1 MHDSKEA
8 LFKCLFFVQKVL
20 PLLVMLV
27 LAWPATAAPTIE
39 QLRPLSFGTLGVP
52 GNAGILNLVL
62 QPNNSVQLDPGLV
75 VISAP
80 ETGQFRLTN
89 FPPNVALEVSV
100 TDSEL
105 TAGGSGLPEK
115 FNATQ
120 YTTPSLFSGPEGAI
134 EFALGATL
142 RTSGSGNNY
151 IDAPYLGA
159 ATLSVRYWSSEAGGY
174 LTAFESIEL
183 QAATQTSISLVE
195 EQALYFGTLFAR
207 ATSTHQAEL
216 ILAPNGEVNINN
228 SGNSRLV
235 QLSAARPGVLRVVG
249 AAPNYTVSITAQAG
263 TIELRHET
271 SPGLP
276 RFLVSDFVTS
286 PSASGVTNAQGE
298 LLLTVGATLRT
309 ALTAGDQVYPPGKYS
324 GTYEITVAY

>member
-1 MHDSKEA
+1 MHDLKEA
-8 LFKCLFFVQKVL
+8 LLKCLFFIVKVP
-20 PLLVMLV
+20 PLLLMSAFSAV
-27 LAWPATAAPTIE
+27 AAPAIE

-52 GNAGILNLVL
+52 SNVSILSLVV
-62 QPNNSVQLDPGLV
+62 QPNNNLQADPGLV

-80 ETGQFRLTN
+80 ETGMFRLTG
-89 FPPNVALEVSV
+89 FPPNVTLEVTV

-115 FNATQ
+115 FTATQ
-120 YTTPSLFSGPEGAI
+120 YTTSSLFSGSEGTVD
-134 EFALGATL
+134 FPLGATL

-159 ATLSVRYWSSEAGGY
+159 ATLSVRYWSSDAGGY

-207 ATSTHQAEL
+207 ASSTHQAEL
-216 ILAPNGEVNINN
+216 TLAPSGAVNISNP
-228 SGNSRLV
+228 GNSRLV
-235 QLSAARPGVLRVVG
+235 QLSVARPGVLRVIG
-249 AAPNYTVSITAQAG
+249 AAPNYTLSITPQAG
-263 TIELRHET
+263 TIELQHET

-276 RFLVSDFVTS
+276 RLLVSDFVTL
-286 PSASGVTNAQGE
+286 PSVSGVTNSQGE
-298 LLLTVGATLRT
+298 LVLRVGATLRT
-309 ALTAGDQVYPPGKYS
+309 ALTASDEVYPPGRYS
-324 GTYEITVAY
+324 GTYEMTVAY